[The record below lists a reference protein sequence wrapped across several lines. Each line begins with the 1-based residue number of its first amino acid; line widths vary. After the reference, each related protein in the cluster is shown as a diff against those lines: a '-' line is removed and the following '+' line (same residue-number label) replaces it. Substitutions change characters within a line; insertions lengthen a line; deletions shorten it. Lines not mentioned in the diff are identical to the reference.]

1 MDLVLKSGLIYTE
14 IWMAVLCREA
24 IALGLRVS
32 LEELKKPLGSF
43 SWSVHQM
50 LARVISFAPPQP
62 SVASSILALIL

>member
-1 MDLVLKSGLIYTE
+1 MDLVKSGLIYIE
-14 IWMAVLCREA
+14 MWMAVLCREA

-32 LEELKKPLGSF
+32 LEERKKPLGSF